1 MRKVLRGVVN
11 AVDAV
16 NEWAGRITC
25 YLIFVITVLIT
36 TEVVSRYVF
45 NYPTNFVWPLNRQLF
60 GVFILF
66 AGGYALKHDG
76 HVRIEIL
83 YKHFPKKLK
92 TVANGV
98 ALVAMVSFLA
108 VLVWQSAWMGLNS
121 LSMGERIPGGFRL
134 PLYPF
139 KLLIPVAVILFLLQ
153 GIVQHFKEPEEE

>member
-1 MRKVLRGVVN
+1 MRKVLGRF
-11 AVDAV
+11 AKTIDAV
-16 NEWAGRITC
+16 NEWGGRINC

-36 TEVVSRYVF
+36 IEVTSRYVF
-45 NYPTNFVWPLNRQLF
+45 NYPTNFVWPMNRQLF

-66 AGGYALKHDG
+66 AGAYALKHEG

-83 YKHFPKKLK
+83 YKHFPKGLK
-92 TVANGV
+92 TVVNAV
-98 ALVAMVSFLA
+98 ALVAMLAFLG

-139 KLLIPVAVILFLLQ
+139 KLLIPIVVSLFLLQ
-153 GIVQHFKEPEEE
+153 GIVQHFKESDEE